1 MNPSKL
7 IASFYVISAN
17 SAEPNQTPQDA
28 ALDQGIHCLLTDYTF
43 KILDLPTI
51 FKFEMVLSK

>member
-1 MNPSKL
+1 MNPFKL

-17 SAEPNQTPQDA
+17 SAEPDQMPQDA
-28 ALDQGIHCLLTDYTF
+28 VSDQGLHCLLTDYTF

-51 FKFEMVLSK
+51 LKFKMVLSK